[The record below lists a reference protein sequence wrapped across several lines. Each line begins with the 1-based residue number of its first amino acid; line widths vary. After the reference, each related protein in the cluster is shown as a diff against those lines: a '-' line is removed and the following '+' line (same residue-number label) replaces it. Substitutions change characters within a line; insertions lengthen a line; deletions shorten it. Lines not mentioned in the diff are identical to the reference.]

1 MNEIHVHCVFH
12 LFDVLLLAC
21 VLSQCAYWAMA
32 AGRLIK
38 RSVTLAINLAAKC
51 ILFVFLIIFKAGKV
65 LLDLNT
71 DAHISR
77 QQ

>member
-12 LFDVLLLAC
+12 LFDVLLL
-21 VLSQCAYWAMA
+21 SQCAYSAMA
-32 AGRLIK
+32 AGRVIK
-38 RSVTLAINLAAKC
+38 RLVTLAINLAAKC

-77 QQ
+77 QRWH